1 MEVNN
6 IMGFFDDLLREKP
19 ESSGNLGI
27 RKFVREHL
35 DQLKVVREKG
45 YSWKQI
51 AKVVQSRLHIPSKN
65 LDRSLN
71 SAYIKIKKV
80 NHE

>member
-1 MEVNN
+1 
-6 IMGFFDDLLREKP
+6 MGFFDDLLREKP
-19 ESSGNLGI
+19 EGTRNLGI

-51 AKVVQSRLHIPSKN
+51 AKAVQSRMYIPSQN
-65 LDRSLN
+65 LKRSLN
-71 SAYIKIKKV
+71 SAYSKEV